1 MATHKKFRE
10 LVKPGTNF
18 EFVGRTRLWAI
29 ISFLLVVGSIGM
41 LFVNKEVRGDY
52 LNWTIDF
59 KGGTELIF
67 GFRDKETNEN
77 VSVAPGKV
85 RGLLQDAGEDG
96 FEVTGFSWTD
106 DDDKTVKGMLV
117 RTPNFGAVKKADA
130 KAAREAFHAKFEASH
145 EVLKTAWSGDRMF
158 ARSKA
163 PFDEAEMRAFFAEY
177 GMDMKQWGDE
187 AARYAA
193 ADEGTGEYNTQF
205 AMWGLDRQFKNLLAE
220 GLGVDVDIIQTYAVG
235 AKAGK
240 QLRNDGIKSL
250 FYVMILIMLY
260 LAFRFDIRYAPG
272 AVAAL
277 LHDALLVTGIF
288 AVTWTDVSL
297 TSVAALLT
305 VIGYSVNDTV
315 VIFDRIRENVGRIK
329 DKKLSRI
336 INISLNETLS
346 RTLLT
351 SITLLVVTLMMNIFG
366 TGVIRNFAFA
376 MNIGVI
382 VGVYSSVF
390 VASPVLLYMQNK
402 YYSGP
407 AKGSGRP
414 GPKKSGGKKPTTKKP
429 AKKKDP
435 EQFIADDKASMAA
448 AESEKS
454 EEAEAEAK
462 AKPKAKGA
470 KKSSA
475 KKSGKGRNKGGKK
488 K

>member
-1 MATHKKFRE
+1 MATHKQFRE

-29 ISFLLVVGSIGM
+29 VSLLLVCGSIAM
-41 LFVNKEVRGDY
+41 LFVNKQVRGDY

-67 GFRDKETNEN
+67 GFRDKDSGEHVDIT
-77 VSVAPGKV
+77 PGEV
-85 RGLLQDAGEDG
+85 RGLLKEAGEDG
-96 FEVTGFSWTD
+96 FEVTGFSWD
-106 DDDKTVKGMLV
+106 DDGEDVHGMLI
-117 RTPNFGAVKKADA
+117 RTPNFGAVKKDHARTT
-130 KAAREAFHAKFEASH
+130 REAFHAKYDESH

-158 ARSKA
+158 ARSKV
-163 PFDEAEMRAFFAEY
+163 PFDEAELKAFFAEH
-177 GMDMKQWGDE
+177 GMDMKAWGEE

-193 ADEGTGEYNTQF
+193 PDEGTGEYNTQF
-205 AMWGLDRQFKNLLAE
+205 AMWGLDRQFQEMLAE

-240 QLRNDGIKSL
+240 QLRNDGIKAL

-277 LHDALLVTGIF
+277 LHDALLVTGVF

-315 VIFDRIRENVGRIK
+315 VIFDRIRENVGRLK
-329 DKKLSRI
+329 DKKLSRV

-351 SITLLVVTLMMNIFG
+351 SITLLVVTLMMNVFG

-376 MNIGVI
+376 MNVGVV

-414 GPKKSGGKKPTTKKP
+414 GPKKSSGKKPGPTKATKK
-429 AKKKDP
+429 KEP
-435 EQFIADDKASMAA
+435 EDFVAEDKA
-448 AESEKS
+448 
-454 EEAEAEAK
+454 
-462 AKPKAKGA
+462 A
-470 KKSSA
+470 KKSSSDKA
-475 KKSGKGRNKGGKK
+475 DKPKSGTKTKSKGKSGKKK
-488 K
+488 RKS